1 MLERIYR
8 QSRYHQV
15 RQRAHCLILATQGVK
30 LEKLIIIFQVTYKTI
45 YNWFERW
52 ELEGM
57 RGLYNKRG
65 KGRKS
70 TFDSEQKSK
79 IKEWTTQEP
88 RQLKQVVKKVKD
100 SWGIETSTKTIK
112 RIIKT
117 LKMSW
122 HRMRRAV
129 GGEPNLIEYKEKRA
143 KIEEFKRLDDE
154 GQIDLY
160 YLDETGFCLIPS
172 VPYGWQNIGEYL
184 NIKSRH
190 SRRLNV
196 LGIMNRKNDLKTY
209 TSFQSINSDVI
220 IACIDAFFPTVDKPT
235 VIVMDQS
242 SIHRYQAK
250 QRSCWYLVT
259 DILMGLPLF
268 FLVFQTLFGIWG
280 RIPRL
285 RRLAR
290 CCFESYPLSAAKTL
304 TRLRGLPRFK
314 VFNLTLSN
322 KGNTCSL
329 SLPLAAVVE
338 LERGI
343 PLPSVSV
350 WIRIPLP
357 FPPYAT
363 SSPPPFPGGKRAVY
377 SPKIPV
383 YQSFLISDR

>member
-1 MLERIYR
+1 MIFLREINPLSLKLLERIYR

-15 RQRAHCLILATQGVK
+15 RQRAHCLILAMQGVK

-57 RGLYNKRG
+57 MGLYNKRG

-129 GGEPNLIEYKEKRA
+129 GGKPNLIEYKEKRA

-242 SIHRYQAK
+242 SIHTSNAIFDKIEEWKERN
-250 QRSCWYLVT
+250 
-259 DILMGLPLF
+259 I
-268 FLVFQTLFGIWG
+268 I
-280 RIPRL
+280 I
-285 RRLAR
+285 
-290 CCFESYPLSAAKTL
+290 FE
-304 TRLRGLPRFK
+304 
-314 VFNLTLSN
+314 
-322 KGNTCSL
+322 
-329 SLPLAAVVE
+329 
-338 LERGI
+338 
-343 PLPSVSV
+343 LPS
-350 WIRIPLP
+350 
-357 FPPYAT
+357 
-363 SSPPPFPGGKRAVY
+363 Y
-377 SPKIPV
+377 SPELNLIEILWRFMKYEWIEIDAYCSWETFVGFIEKILKEFGENYV
-383 YQSFLISDR
+383 INFV